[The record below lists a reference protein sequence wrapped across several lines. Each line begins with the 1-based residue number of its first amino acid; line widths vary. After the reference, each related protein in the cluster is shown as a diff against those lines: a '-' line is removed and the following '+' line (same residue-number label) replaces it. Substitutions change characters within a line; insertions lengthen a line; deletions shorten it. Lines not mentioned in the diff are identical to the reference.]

1 MEENPARVKAML
13 KIVSQAIKDDSLE
26 FLATLL
32 AKLQQDYEE
41 LATLSTDGSYQ
52 PNWTHKQVLD
62 YLTYEQK
69 F

>member
-1 MEENPARVKAML
+1 MEENPARVSAML
-13 KIVSQAIKDDSLE
+13 KIVHQAIKDDNLQ

-41 LATLSTDGSYQ
+41 IATLSTDGSYQ
-52 PNWTHKQVLD
+52 PNWTHTQVLD

-69 F
+69 S

>member
-13 KIVSQAIKDDSLE
+13 KIVNQAIKDDSLE

-41 LATLSTDGSYQ
+41 IAMLSTDGNYQ